1 MKFGRVDNPES
12 IDFSLPQDHPD
23 TARVLAANKEPL
35 QDVNVGCAKWN
46 KQDLKGF
53 YPRGTKD
60 ELGYYSSE
68 FNSIELNATFYNLY
82 SEAQIIKWKEKT
94 PNGFKFFP
102 KLPRYVS
109 HIKRLSDGYQGYL
122 NDYLLGIQAFG
133 DQLGMLFLQLHD
145 NFGPKDENIK
155 RLREFVGQFPQD
167 LPLAIELRHT
177 DWFSESSISDE
188 LYDLFEKHN
197 ITNTLVD
204 SAGRRDIMHMRLTT
218 PTAFVRYVGANH
230 ESDYSRLDDWIE
242 RIKLWKAQGL
252 KNLYFFIH
260 QNLEKESPL
269 LATHFIKKLNGEIG
283 TDIKIPSLP
292 ESGQTALGL

>member
-1 MKFGRVDNPES
+1 MKFGRVDNPELVN
-12 IDFSLPQDHPD
+12 FSFPPDHPD
-23 TARVLAANKEPL
+23 TERVLRAGKQSLAN
-35 QDVNVGCAKWN
+35 VSVGCAKWN

-60 ELGYYSSE
+60 ELAYYSNE

-82 SEAQIIKWKEKT
+82 SEDQILKWKDKT
-94 PNGFKFFP
+94 PPGFLFFP

-109 HIKRLSDGYQGYL
+109 HIKRLAEGYQGYL
-122 NDYLLGIQAFG
+122 NDYLLGVQAFG
-133 DQLGMLFLQLHD
+133 DQLGMLFLQMHD
-145 NFGPKDENIK
+145 NFGPKDENVK
-155 RLREFVGQFPQD
+155 RLKEFVNQFPQD

-177 DWFSESSISDE
+177 DWFNQNDISEE
-188 LYDLFEKHN
+188 LYDLFEKHG
-197 ITNTLVD
+197 ITNMLVD
-204 SAGRRDIMHMRLTT
+204 SAGRRDIMHMRLTS
-218 PTAFVRYVGANH
+218 PSAFVRYVGANH

-242 RIKLWKAQGL
+242 RIKKWKAQGL

-269 LATHFIKKLNGEIG
+269 LATYFIKKLNAAIG

-292 ESGQTALGL
+292 GDGQVGLAL

>member
-60 ELGYYSSE
+60 ELGYYSNE

-82 SEAQIIKWKEKT
+82 SEDQIIKWKEKT
-94 PNGFKFFP
+94 PKGFKFFP

-177 DWFSESSISDE
+177 DWFSESSISDA

-218 PTAFVRYVGANH
+218 PTAFVRYVGANY

>member
-1 MKFGRVDNPES
+1 MKFGRVENPED
-12 IDFSLPQDHPD
+12 IDFVLPADHPE
-23 TARVLAANKEPL
+23 TASVLSGNQESL
-35 QDVNVGCAKWN
+35 QTISVGCAKWN

-60 ELGYYSSE
+60 ELGYYSNQ

-82 SEAQIIKWKEKT
+82 SEDQIKKWKDKT
-94 PNGFKFFP
+94 PADFKFFP

-109 HIKRLSDGYQGYL
+109 HVKRLAEGYQGYL

-155 RLREFVGQFPQD
+155 RLKAFIDQFPKD

-177 DWFSESSISDE
+177 DWFNQPDVADE
-188 LYDLFEKHN
+188 LYTLFQEN
-197 ITNTLVD
+197 GITNMLVD
-204 SAGRRDIMHMRLTT
+204 SAGRRDIMHMRMTT
-218 PTAFVRYVGANH
+218 TSAFVRYVGANH

-242 RIKLWKAQGL
+242 RIKVWKDQGL

-269 LATHFIKKLNGEIG
+269 LASYFIKRLNEEIG
-283 TDIKIPSLP
+283 TSLKLP
-292 ESGQTALGL
+292 ATPDQINNPLGF